1 MGVLEKFGIKDR
13 VAIVTG
19 GGQGIGKGIASIFAE
34 AGAYVV
40 ISDRMA
46 EAVQA
51 TAQELCDRGGNVLA
65 TVTDVRDSG
74 QVTEMVKT
82 TEKAFGR
89 IDILVNNAAGN
100 FKASFLDL
108 SENGWEAVIRATLK
122 SVFLCSSAAAKI
134 MVGQKSGNIINIS
147 SMDAF
152 RGSAGAAAYGAS
164 KAGVVSLTKTLA
176 LELAP
181 YNIRVNSIAPG
192 HIDTPGTSQWRP
204 PEVEEQ
210 LKGSIPLG
218 RLGQPEDIATVALF
232 LASDASAYMTGETI
246 LVDGGLLLSRP

>member
-1 MGVLEKFGIKDR
+1 MKMLEKFGVKDR
-13 VAIVTG
+13 VVIVTG

-34 AGAYVV
+34 AGACVV
-40 ISDRMA
+40 ISDKVA

-51 TAQELCDRGGNVLA
+51 TAQELRDQGGNVLA

-74 QVTEMVKT
+74 QVAEMVQT
-82 TEKAFGR
+82 AQKAFGR

-100 FKASFLDL
+100 FKAPFLEL
-108 SENGWEAVIRATLK
+108 SEKGWEAVVRATLK
-122 SVFLCSSAAAKI
+122 SVFLCSSAVAKI
-134 MVGQKSGNIINIS
+134 MAGQKSGNIINIS

-152 RGSAGAAAYGAS
+152 RGTANAAAYGVS
-164 KAGVVSLTKTLA
+164 KAGVVNLTKTMA

-181 YNIRVNSIAPG
+181 YNIRANGIAPG

-210 LKGSIPLG
+210 LKKRIPLG

>member
-1 MGVLEKFGIKDR
+1 MDRLEKFDIKNR

-19 GGQGIGKGIASIFAE
+19 GGQGIGQGIASIFAE
-34 AGAYVV
+34 AGAKVV
-40 ISDRMA
+40 ISDKMA
-46 EAVQA
+46 ETVQA
-51 TAQELCDRGGNVLA
+51 TARELCGQGGNVLA

-74 QVTEMVKT
+74 QVDEMVKT
-82 TEKAFGR
+82 TLKAFGR

-108 SENGWEAVIRATLK
+108 SEKGWDAVVRATLK
-122 SVFLCSSAAAKI
+122 SVFLCSNAAAKI
-134 MVGQKSGNIINIS
+134 MVKQNSGNIINIS

-152 RGSAGAAAYGAS
+152 RGSTSAAAYGAS

-181 YNIRVNSIAPG
+181 HHIRVNGIAPG

-210 LKGSIPLG
+210 LRCSIPLR
-218 RLGQPEDIATVALF
+218 RLGRPEDIATVALF
-232 LASDASAYMTGETI
+232 LASEASAYMTGETI

>member
-1 MGVLEKFGIKDR
+1 MNLLERFGIKNR

-19 GGQGIGKGIASIFAE
+19 GGRGIGKGIASIFAE
-34 AGAYVV
+34 AGAKVL
-40 ISDRMA
+40 ISDKMA
-46 EAVQA
+46 ETVQA
-51 TAQELCDRGGNVLA
+51 TAQERCDQGGNVLA

-74 QVTEMVKT
+74 QVAEMVKT
-82 TEKAFGR
+82 AIEAFGR

-108 SENGWEAVIRATLK
+108 SENGWDAVVRATLK
-122 SVFLCSSAAAKI
+122 SVFLCSSAVAQI
-134 MVGQKSGNIINIS
+134 MVGQKSGNIINVS

-152 RGSAGAAAYGAS
+152 RGSASAAAYGAS

-181 YNIRVNSIAPG
+181 YHIRVNGIAPG
-192 HIDTPGTSQWRP
+192 HIDTPGTSQWRL
-204 PEVEEQ
+204 PEVVEQ
-210 LKGSIPLG
+210 LRGSIPLG

-232 LASDASAYMTGETI
+232 LASDASSYMTGETI
-246 LVDGGLLLSRP
+246 LVDGGVLLSRP

>member
-1 MGVLEKFGIKDR
+1 MKMLEKFGIKNR

-19 GGQGIGKGIASIFAE
+19 GGQGIGQGIASIFAE
-34 AGAYVV
+34 AGASVV
-40 ISDRMA
+40 ISDKIA
-46 EAVQA
+46 ETVQT
-51 TAQELCDRGGNVLA
+51 TARELSEQGGNVLA
-65 TVTDVRDSG
+65 TVTDVRDEG
-74 QVTEMVKT
+74 QVIDMVKT
-82 TEKAFGR
+82 AMKAFGR

-100 FKASFLDL
+100 FKTSFLDL
-108 SENGWEAVIRATLK
+108 SEKGWDAVVRATLK
-122 SVFLCSSAAAKI
+122 SVFLCSSAVAKI
-134 MVGQKSGNIINIS
+134 MVGQKSGNIINVS

-152 RGSAGAAAYGAS
+152 RGSTGAAAYGAS

-204 PEVEEQ
+204 PEVEKQ
-210 LKGSIPLG
+210 LRDNIPLG
-218 RLGQPEDIATVALF
+218 RLGRPEDIATVALF

-246 LVDGGLLLSRP
+246 LVDGGVLLSRP